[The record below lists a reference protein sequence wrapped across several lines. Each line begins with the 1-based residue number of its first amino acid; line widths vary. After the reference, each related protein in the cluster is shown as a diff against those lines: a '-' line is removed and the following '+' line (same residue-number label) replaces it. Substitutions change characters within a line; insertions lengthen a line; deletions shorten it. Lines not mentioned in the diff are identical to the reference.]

1 MVCLQL
7 HATPIT
13 DLRDLVSASGTLT
26 RRNPPVFFLNDL
38 RRPSNFPVVRSFRE
52 ASVLELFPHTLDRT
66 ILERNSSKHSTV
78 RIPSHGRSLVES
90 VKLSEM
96 KSNGGRIPLLFV
108 RSTSPNVASL

>member
-38 RRPSNFPVVRSFRE
+38 RRTSNFPVVRSFRE
-52 ASVLELFPHTLDRT
+52 ASVLELFPDTLDRT

-78 RIPSHGRSLVES
+78 RILSHGRSLVES